1 MIALL
6 LVWLSCFV
14 GEDPAVLREQAL
26 AQESQGNLSAAIE
39 RWTQLAPLIPPG
51 GERNELV
58 ARVKSLEQRESL
70 RAELV
75 AIARRTPELL
85 QAAGLFEVDENG
97 AQIEGRKLSWQ
108 ALPLDKL
115 QVAARSAKVSS
126 MARLGLIHE
135 RLQRGAPK
143 EQQAALVTLGKAWEA
158 SEIESFDAFVAVAR
172 VRGEAL
178 PAAGYQFVEGR
189 WSVREPSVEAPL
201 PTPASALEQRWQQ
214 AQQPLFDKAFLDP
227 YLALQRQ
234 YDELERARAHAL
246 GLIFDEERYFYPFN
260 PPECPPE
267 KARLFPAVQQ
277 EVDLR
282 VASVRKLWKASKRV
296 RLSTAVRNSLQEL
309 ERLREEARQ
318 LRLSV
323 TLDARLPATLEWVSG
338 DDLELSLVNLAS
350 SKAQATQRAR
360 DRAVRAYHEQ
370 ILLAEAKAL
379 TGNEE
384 REQLRVT
391 NEYRQML
398 GRPLLAW
405 NSKLQ
410 QAARKHS
417 EWMSKSGKFSHFQD
431 EPQTRTPFDRM
442 RLAGYLQGA
451 GENVHMGD
459 SGPEGAHVSWTHSS
473 GHHRQILSARAQEFA
488 AGLSG
493 QYWTQ
498 NYGSGAEWESS
509 RPRK

>member
-1 MIALL
+1 L
-6 LVWLSCFV
+6 
-14 GEDPAVLREQAL
+14 
-26 AQESQGNLSAAIE
+26 ES
-39 RWTQLAPLIPPG
+39 
-51 GERNELV
+51 
-58 ARVKSLEQRESL
+58 
-70 RAELV
+70 
-75 AIARRTPELL
+75 
-85 QAAGLFEVDENG
+85 
-97 AQIEGRKLSWQ
+97 
-108 ALPLDKL
+108 
-115 QVAARSAKVSS
+115 
-126 MARLGLIHE
+126 
-135 RLQRGAPK
+135 
-143 EQQAALVTLGKAWEA
+143 
-158 SEIESFDAFVAVAR
+158 
-172 VRGEAL
+172 
-178 PAAGYQFVEGR
+178 
-189 WSVREPSVEAPL
+189 
-201 PTPASALEQRWQQ
+201 
-214 AQQPLFDKAFLDP
+214 

-282 VASVRKLWKASKRV
+282 VASVRKIWKASRRV
-296 RLSTAVRNSLQEL
+296 RPALAVRSSLQEL
-309 ERLREEARQ
+309 ERLREEGRK
-318 LRLSV
+318 LRV
-323 TLDARLPATLEWVSG
+323 NVALDARLPASLEWVSG
-338 DDLELSLVNLAS
+338 EETELNLAS
-350 SKAQATQRAR
+350 MVSSAAQATQRAR
-360 DRAVRAYHEQ
+360 DRRVRAYHEQ
-370 ILLAEAKAL
+370 VLLAEAKAL

-391 NEYRQML
+391 NDYRQML

-405 NSKLQ
+405 NPKLQ

-473 GHHRQILSARAQEFA
+473 GHHRQILSPRAQEFA

-493 QYWTQ
+493 PYWTQ
-498 NYGSGAEWESS
+498 NYGTGAEWESS
-509 RPRK
+509 RSRQ